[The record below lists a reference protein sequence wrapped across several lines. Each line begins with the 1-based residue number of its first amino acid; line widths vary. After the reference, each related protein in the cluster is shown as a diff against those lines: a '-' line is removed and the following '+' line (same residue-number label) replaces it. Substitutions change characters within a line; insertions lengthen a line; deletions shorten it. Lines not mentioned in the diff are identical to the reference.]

1 MIRHIVLMKWKEN
14 TPDQAVQ
21 AVSDAFARLPQLIPE
36 IRAYQ
41 FGPDLGIY
49 PGNADYLLVAD
60 FDNQQDFKTYAK
72 NPGHIELMKSV
83 SMPIMA
89 SFNSAQFEV

>member
-14 TPDQAVQ
+14 TPEQAVQ
-21 AVSDAFARLPQLIPE
+21 AVSDAFARLPPLIPE

-60 FDNQQDFKTYAK
+60 FDDLEDFKIYAK
-72 NPGHIELMKSV
+72 NTDHIELMKSV
-83 SMPIMA
+83 SMPIMD
-89 SFNSAQFEV
+89 SFNSAQFEI

>member
-14 TPDQAVQ
+14 TPDQAIQ
-21 AVSDAFARLPQLIPE
+21 AVSDGFARLPQLIPE

-60 FDNQQDFKTYAK
+60 FDHQEDFQVYAK
-72 NPGHIELMKSV
+72 NQDHIELMKSV
-83 SMPIMA
+83 FMPVLA
-89 SFNSAQFEV
+89 SFNSAQFEI

>member
-1 MIRHIVLMKWKEN
+1 MIRHVVLMKWKEN
-14 TPDQAVQ
+14 TPGHAVQ

-60 FDNQQDFKTYAK
+60 FDNLPDFKIYAN
-72 NPGHIELMKSV
+72 NPDHIELMKSV
-83 SMPIMA
+83 SMPIME
-89 SFNSAQFEV
+89 SFNSAQFEI

>member
-1 MIRHIVLMKWKEN
+1 MIRHVVLIKWKED

-21 AVSDAFARLPQLIPE
+21 AVSDAFSRLPGLIRE

-41 FGPDLGIY
+41 FGPDLGLY

-60 FDNQQDFKTYAK
+60 FDNQQDFESYAS
-72 NPGHIELMKSV
+72 NQDHIELMKTV

-89 SFNSAQFEV
+89 SFQSAQFEI